1 MIFFFAFLATIPAAN
16 WLIGNV
22 GTHCVPDGPCLVPV
36 GFGLEAPS
44 GVLMVGLA
52 LVLRDIVHRNMGGRW
67 ALATVSIGTVISY
80 FVADPYIAIASV
92 TAFAV
97 AELVNQAIYHP
108 IYRKN
113 LIAAVLI
120 SSAVG
125 AVLDSV
131 LFVWIAFGSL
141 DYSLGQIVGK
151 MWMIAAA
158 AFVVWAMERRAAL
171 AKIAQDA

>member
-22 GTHCVPDGPCLVPV
+22 GTHCVPNGPCLVPV

-52 LVLRDIVHRNMGGRW
+52 LVLRDIVHRNMGGKW
-67 ALATVSIGTVISY
+67 ALSAVAAGTLISY
-80 FVADPYIAIASV
+80 VVADPYIALASV

-97 AELVNQAIYHP
+97 AELANQAIYQP

-113 LIAAVLI
+113 LIAAVLA
-120 SSAVG
+120 SSIVG

-131 LFVWIAFGSL
+131 LFVWVAFGSL

-151 MWMIAAA
+151 LWMIAAA
-158 AFVVWAMERRAAL
+158 ASVVWCIDRRSAPTEGEA
-171 AKIAQDA
+171 